1 MKECMEKQEYGQ
13 PAEQPQMDRQAAGQT
28 VSEETAQ
35 TAKESAA
42 RPEQDETQS
51 RSEGQN
57 GSAEQAEQDAPA
69 VQVQPDELA
78 LLQIRLAAAEAD
90 AKQHYDLL
98 LRERAELENFKRRMQ
113 REKSESLRFA
123 NEPLL
128 RDILPVIDNL
138 ERAVEHAKGNE
149 GGQALVEGVELVL
162 RSLLDTIGR
171 HGVRRVLAKGETFD
185 PSQHDA
191 VAQVENAEVAPH
203 TVLDEHQPGYQLH
216 DRLLRPAMVS
226 VSKAPPQARN
236 EEEEESES

>member
-1 MKECMEKQEYGQ
+1 MKECMESRNM
-13 PAEQPQMDRQAAGQT
+13 ASRQSSRRWTARAAGQT

-123 NEPLL
+123 MNRFCAISCPSSITSSA
-128 RDILPVIDNL
+128 RV
-138 ERAVEHAKGNE
+138 RTCQ
-149 GGQALVEGVELVL
+149 GQ
-162 RSLLDTIGR
+162 
-171 HGVRRVLAKGETFD
+171 
-185 PSQHDA
+185 
-191 VAQVENAEVAPH
+191 
-203 TVLDEHQPGYQLH
+203 
-216 DRLLRPAMVS
+216 
-226 VSKAPPQARN
+226 
-236 EEEEESES
+236 